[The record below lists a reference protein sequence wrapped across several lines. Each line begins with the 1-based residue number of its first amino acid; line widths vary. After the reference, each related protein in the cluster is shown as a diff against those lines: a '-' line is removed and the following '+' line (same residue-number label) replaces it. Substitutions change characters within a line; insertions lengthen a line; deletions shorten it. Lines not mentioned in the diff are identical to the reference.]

1 MNEEEIG
8 DRLKLAR
15 EHLGMSIAAMAKH
28 VGMSHRGYQ
37 DNEAGLRTP
46 KSTVISKFVELGIS
60 SHWLLTGEGEMLRA
74 GTSYE
79 QQQDIVHAVLHN
91 DQDAYERTI
100 ERTLPAFQEMVAY
113 ARALQERLQPLG
125 EEPARLWA
133 VLLYDLVRD
142 GKATKA
148 DVDNLLDFINQAFED
163 GVRVGADKKAAEL
176 RKMLGIDQDSESR

>member
-46 KSTVISKFVELGIS
+46 KSTVVSKFVELGIS
-60 SHWLLTGEGEMLRA
+60 SHWLLTGEGEMLLSDSA
-74 GTSYE
+74 SHD
-79 QQQDIVHAVLHN
+79 QQQDIVHAVLN
-91 DQDAYERTI
+91 EDYGAYERAV

-113 ARALQERLQPLG
+113 AKSLQVRLQPLG
-125 EEPARLWA
+125 EKGARVWA
-133 VLLYDLVRD
+133 VLFYDLVRD
-142 GKATKA
+142 GKVTKEE
-148 DVDNLLDFINQAFED
+148 VEQLLDFINQAFED
-163 GVRVGADKKAAEL
+163 GVRVGADRKAAEL
-176 RKMLGIDQDSESR
+176 RQMLGIDQDGE